1 MTKKVRRAIKLSL
14 LGVIA
19 LVVVS
24 ACSGKSSHN
33 GVAQS
38 NTISSSSP
46 AATRVVK
53 SAVGEIRVPVKPQRV
68 VTPSPCT
75 MESALALGV
84 KPVGGSHWNWK
95 QPYLQGKVEGIEDV
109 GWIPN
114 PSLEKILA
122 LKPDLILDTVYH
134 QQMYSLLSQIAP
146 TFLAYEKPEGSRDWK
161 EVFAQIAEA
170 LGKTEVAKQVMADY
184 YARLE
189 KFKVQMSERL
199 KETEVS
205 VVAIYQDQISLYM
218 KADFSGTI
226 LEDAGLSR
234 PPSQNLERK
243 GMLEKGSYAIS
254 RERFRDIDSDVM
266 FLITG
271 DDDPVGQTRLKQLK
285 ADPLWSQL
293 KVVQQGKV
301 YEVRD
306 YWLGCS
312 PLAANTVIDDLFTY
326 LLSKP

>member
-1 MTKKVRRAIKLSL
+1 MTKKARRAIKLSL
-14 LGVIA
+14 LSVLA

-24 ACSGKSSHN
+24 ACGGN
-33 GVAQS
+33 MLQNTVGQS
-38 NTISSSSP
+38 DTTSP
-46 AATRVVK
+46 TSLAATRVVK
-53 SAVGEIRVPVKPQRV
+53 HAMGEIKVPVNPQRV

-75 MESALALGV
+75 TEPALALGV
-84 KPVGGSHWNWK
+84 KPVGASHWNWK

-134 QQMYSLLSQIAP
+134 QQIYSLLSQIAP
-146 TFLAYEKPEGSRDWK
+146 TFLAYEEPSGSGDWK
-161 EVFAQIAEA
+161 EVFAQVAEA
-170 LGKTEVAKQVMADY
+170 LGKTEVAKQVMTDY

-189 KFKVQMSERL
+189 KLKVQIGDRL

-205 VVAIYQDQISLYM
+205 VVAIYQDRISLYV
-218 KADFSGTI
+218 KGDFSGTI

-234 PPSQNLERK
+234 PPSQNLDREAKLDK
-243 GMLEKGSYAIS
+243 GPYIIS
-254 RERFRDIDSDVM
+254 RERFRDVDSDVM
-266 FLITG
+266 FLIAS
-271 DDDPVGQTRLKQLK
+271 DDDPDRQKMLKQLK

-301 YEVRD
+301 YEVGD
-306 YWLGCS
+306 YWLSCS
-312 PLAANTVIDDLFTY
+312 PLAANAVIDDLFKY
-326 LLSKP
+326 LVDAL